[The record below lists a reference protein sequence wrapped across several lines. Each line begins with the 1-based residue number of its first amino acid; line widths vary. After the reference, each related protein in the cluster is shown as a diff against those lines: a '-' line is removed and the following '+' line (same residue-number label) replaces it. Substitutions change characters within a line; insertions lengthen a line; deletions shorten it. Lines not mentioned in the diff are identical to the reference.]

1 MSEIMVIFTI
11 HLTTNTNVIYT
22 RKQKRYIDVKDGKT
36 FLHVRNNGYIYYTIK
51 KLNIMKATL
60 HIDINDSLFLIEEQ
74 DNCFSVNVN
83 FLVYKRQYKN
93 ANEDIYLIEKDENM
107 FLFSQKELNIYKKE
121 LKKRNKLDSTIVSI
135 QIEAGIINLNFIT
148 KT

>member
-1 MSEIMVIFTI
+1 MSRKMIIF
-11 HLTTNTNVIYT
+11 N
-22 RKQKRYIDVKDGKT
+22 
-36 FLHVRNNGYIYYTIK
+36 YTIK

-74 DNCFSVNVN
+74 DNCFSVKVN

-93 ANEDIYLIEKDENM
+93 PNEDIYLIEKDENM